1 MAGPRSPVRISCVTV
16 RTARYAKGPG
26 SDGPRAG
33 RTPASRAFLRVV
45 ALSLPGLTISL
56 LIALSANLDAETTRT
71 GSTPNAFMLLWRNMI
86 PESWRAE
93 STYDIALLSAR
104 SEQGARL
111 ARDHISALRF
121 DDEIAII
128 ESGRGLYDRVVTVA
142 PIIGDADV
150 SRWIDCTE
158 KVTADIFY
166 YPVLVAPSG
175 AIDRTQRSVSDS
187 IVVPRWVPRAQGET
201 THGTGWLPRTPPWAL
216 SFVPDRSGEPLF
228 WTETRPHEAPRL
240 PEVTP
245 RARTVQSPGSS
256 VPILIGKPRHIPE
269 DRSRILSDR
278 VLASGIHGLRIHESR
293 VYGWPLRCLV
303 VQGVR
308 EIRWAP
314 APGGAPGLLTLT
326 DSLWT
331 SGLGASGSW
340 TRNAKPFFEAPA
352 IGVSATPIWPLLLSN
367 AAIFTAVPLLTLYA
381 PRLLRSSRRWLR
393 ARHSPTKC
401 PTCGYPRTGLARG
414 AACPEC
420 GGG

>member
-1 MAGPRSPVRISCVTV
+1 MRI
-16 RTARYAKGPG
+16 ARYAKGPERVG
-26 SDGPRAG
+26 LRAG
-33 RTPASRAFLRVV
+33 RTPASRGFLGV
-45 ALSLPGLTISL
+45 AALFLLGLTISL

-71 GSTPNAFMLLWRNMI
+71 GSAPSAFMLLWRNMI
-86 PESWRAE
+86 PASWRAE

-104 SEQGARL
+104 SEHGARP

-121 DDEIAII
+121 DDEIAIV
-128 ESGRGLYDRVVTVA
+128 ESGRGLYDRVVIVA
-142 PIIGDADV
+142 PIIGDADA

-158 KVTADIFY
+158 KVTDDIFY
-166 YPVLVAPSG
+166 YPVPVAPPG
-175 AIDRTQRSVSDS
+175 AIDRTRRSVSDS
-187 IVVPRWVPRAQGET
+187 IVVPRWVPRAQGAA

-216 SFVPDRSGEPLF
+216 GLVTNRSQSPPL

-240 PEVTP
+240 PKVTP

-256 VPILIGKPRHIPE
+256 VPILIGKPRHISE

-278 VLASGIHGLRIHESR
+278 VLASGIHGLRIHETR

-303 VQGVR
+303 VQGAR

-314 APGGAPGLLTLT
+314 PPEGTPGRLTLT

-331 SGLGASGSW
+331 SGLGASGNW

-352 IGVSATPIWPLLLSN
+352 IGVSTTPIWPLLVGN
-367 AAIFTAVPLLTLYA
+367 AAIFAAVPLLTLYA
-381 PRLLRSSRRWLR
+381 SRLLRSSLHWLR
-393 ARHSPTKC
+393 ARRSPTNC
-401 PTCGYPRTGLARG
+401 PRCGYPRNGLARG

-420 GGG
+420 GEA

>member
-1 MAGPRSPVRISCVTV
+1 M
-16 RTARYAKGPG
+16 RTARYAKGPKR
-26 SDGPRAG
+26 SRPRAG
-33 RTPASRAFLRVV
+33 RTPASRGLLRVT
-45 ALSLPGLTISL
+45 AIFLTGLTISL
-56 LIALSANLDAETTRT
+56 LIALSANLDAETTRA
-71 GSTPNAFMLLWRNMI
+71 GSRPNAFMLLWRNMI

-104 SEQGARL
+104 SEHAAAL

-121 DDEIAII
+121 DDQIAII
-128 ESGRGLYDRVVTVA
+128 ESGRGLYDRVVIVA
-142 PIIGDADV
+142 PIIGDADA

-158 KVTADIFY
+158 KMTDDIFY

-175 AIDRTQRSVSDS
+175 AIDRTRRSVSDP
-187 IVVPRWVPRAQGET
+187 IVVPRWVPRAQGAAT
-201 THGTGWLPRTPPWAL
+201 DGIGWLPRTPPWAL
-216 SFVPDRSGEPLF
+216 GLVPNRSQGPPL
-228 WTETRPHEAPRL
+228 WIETRPREAPQL
-240 PEVTP
+240 PEVMS

-269 DRSRILSDR
+269 ERSSILSDR

-314 APGGAPGLLTLT
+314 PPEGTPGRLTLT

-331 SGLGASGSW
+331 SGLGASGNW

-352 IGVSATPIWPLLLSN
+352 IGVSTTPIWPLLVSN
-367 AAIFTAVPLLTLYA
+367 AAIFTAVSLLVLHA
-381 PRLLRSSRRWLR
+381 PRLLRSRLRWLR
-393 ARHSPTKC
+393 ASHSPTKC
-401 PTCGYPRTGLARG
+401 PRCGYARKGLAPG

-420 GGG
+420 GEARVGV

>member
-1 MAGPRSPVRISCVTV
+1 LGVA
-16 RTARYAKGPG
+16 AL
-26 SDGPRAG
+26 
-33 RTPASRAFLRVV
+33 FL
-45 ALSLPGLTISL
+45 LGLTISL

-71 GSTPNAFMLLWRNMI
+71 GSAPSALMLLWRNMI
-86 PESWRAE
+86 PASWRAE

-104 SEQGARL
+104 SEHGTGL

-121 DDEIAII
+121 DDEIAIV
-128 ESGRGLYDRVVTVA
+128 ESGRGLYDRVVIVA
-142 PIIGDADV
+142 PIIGDADA

-158 KVTADIFY
+158 KVTDDIFY
-166 YPVLVAPSG
+166 YPMLVAPPG
-175 AIDRTQRSVSDS
+175 AIDRTRRSVSDS
-187 IVVPRWVPRAQGET
+187 IVVPRWVPRAQGAA

-216 SFVPDRSGEPLF
+216 GLVTNRSQSPPL

-278 VLASGIHGLRIHESR
+278 VLASGIHGLRIHETR

-303 VQGVR
+303 VQGAR

-314 APGGAPGLLTLT
+314 PPEGTPGRLTLT

-331 SGLGASGSW
+331 SGLGASGNW

-367 AAIFTAVPLLTLYA
+367 AVIFTAVPLLTLYA
-381 PRLLRSSRRWLR
+381 ARLLRSSLHWLR
-393 ARHSPTKC
+393 ASHSRTKC
-401 PTCGYPRTGLARG
+401 PRCGYARTGLARG

-420 GGG
+420 GGT